1 MVSIR
6 QLDWMDTHN
15 FMVKTGQSRRRVDAV
30 SERKSRRNGKQEKA
44 DVSRRQEKARGRR
57 QEIIKEHT
65 RVQGNA
71 L

>member
-1 MVSIR
+1 MVSIH
-6 QLDWMDTHN
+6 QLDWMDTHD
-15 FMVKTGQSRRRVDAV
+15 FVVKTGQPRRKVDAV
-30 SERKSRRNGKQEKA
+30 FEQKSRGNGKQKA

>member
-1 MVSIR
+1 MVGIR

-44 DVSRRQEKARGRR
+44 DVSRRQEKARGSHPPHPPFPKL
-57 QEIIKEHT
+57 KEE
-65 RVQGNA
+65 
-71 L
+71 LKM